1 MGYLE
6 ANIDFALKRD
16 DLRDDLLALIKDKLK
31 SNNV

>member
-16 DLRDDLLALIKDKLK
+16 DLKDSFKEFLK
-31 SNNV
+31 EKDFR